1 MTSSLKYGNHGSIF
15 WGSHC
20 SLYAYLHLVSVTVWL
35 LSNLT
40 NHPPLPFD
48 SLHAWPLDS
57 IVTYLGPSIKYV
69 MLFWDNFDPS
79 LCHTSQDFPKVCHTS
94 RTPRFLVGLVKNN
107 GQKPSVQI
115 LSVVRGGLVRG
126 FCQGVLCLEGF
137 CPFPLLLE
145 YICYKRKLNITLNF
159 KFHMYDK
166 NLKVWR
172 HMFST
177 PPSPVTNCHTFS
189 DPLPL
194 EHDILYGLSL
204 CCFPTHF

>member
-1 MTSSLKYGNHGSIF
+1 MAITVRSFGVPIA
-15 WGSHC
+15 HC
-20 SLYAYLHLVSVTVWL
+20 MLTYILFRWLYDYSPIWRTIHHCHLIVCMPDPWI
-35 LSNLT
+35 
-40 NHPPLPFD
+40 PL
-48 SLHAWPLDS
+48 WP
-57 IVTYLGPSIKYV
+57 TWGPSIKYV
-69 MLFWDNFDPS
+69 MLFLDNFDPS

-137 CPFPLLLE
+137 CPFPLLSE

-189 DPLPL
+189 DPLTL
-194 EHDILYGLSL
+194 EHDILYGLPL

>member
-1 MTSSLKYGNHGSIF
+1 
-15 WGSHC
+15 
-20 SLYAYLHLVSVTVWL
+20 
-35 LSNLT
+35 
-40 NHPPLPFD
+40 
-48 SLHAWPLDS
+48 
-57 IVTYLGPSIKYV
+57 

-79 LCHTSQDFPKVCHTS
+79 SVTHPKTSQKYVTHLGPP
-94 RTPRFLVGLVKNN
+94 PRFFLGPFKNN

-166 NLKVWR
+166 NLKV
-172 HMFST
+172 
-177 PPSPVTNCHTFS
+177 
-189 DPLPL
+189 
-194 EHDILYGLSL
+194 
-204 CCFPTHF
+204 